1 MHMKTDV
8 STSEN
13 TSVAASVAPEDL
25 KIGDFVA
32 VLNEVIEDPSFFWFD
47 LEATK
52 RDELVRIRYIPSGS
66 GMPLKVKAICLPFVF
81 VKPPIGQSETVD
93 IRKVQLVR
101 LNERYGKA
109 IWKELRKQQ
118 RKINCPQL
126 GR

>member
-8 STSEN
+8 STTEN
-13 TSVAASVAPEDL
+13 TTVAASVAPEDL

-32 VLNEVIEDPSFFWFD
+32 VLNEVIEYPSFFWFD
-47 LEATK
+47 LDATN

-101 LNERYGKA
+101 LNERYGKTV
-109 IWKELRKQQ
+109 WKDLRKQQ
-118 RKINCPQL
+118 SRINYPKL